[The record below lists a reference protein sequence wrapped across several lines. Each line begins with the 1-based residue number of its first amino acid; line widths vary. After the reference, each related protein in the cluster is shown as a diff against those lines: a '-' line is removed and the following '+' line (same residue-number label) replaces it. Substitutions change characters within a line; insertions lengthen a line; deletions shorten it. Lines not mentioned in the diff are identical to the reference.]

1 MRNLRSAR
9 AAGLGIAALTLALTA
24 GACGSDRDSEDAGS
38 TGGTG
43 DNGSTQSSAT
53 TFGDLESPCGEGDA
67 SGATDQG
74 VTDDS
79 ITIGYGDDRGFAAA
93 PGLNQELGD
102 GVKAMIAWC
111 NEQGGINGRQIVGNQ
126 YDAAMT
132 NAAAVVQKS
141 CKADF
146 MLVGQG
152 FAYDEAA
159 EQFRVGCDLP
169 TVAAFTIGPNASMGP
184 DKFESVPRP
193 VDFFNGTLM
202 DANMQVHPE
211 IKDGVTALGSTSSPI
226 QQSATKVM
234 DIAGELGATVE
245 DCGVTLSQDGEA
257 NYVPFAEKFK
267 ECGASALWMS
277 NSPSPIAFGLL
288 EALQRVDAGMKY
300 AFESTWYGD
309 ITSQWNAQSGAAD
322 GLIASLV
329 FQPLENADVVPAVQ
343 DYVDIVD
350 GAGVKKSL
358 IGMQAVSAF
367 LLWADVA
374 KDCGSD
380 LTRDCMV
387 EGLSNVHEWTGGGLH
402 APSDPGGN
410 MPPSCALV
418 VQLEGEKFSQVF
430 PEEQGEFQCDE
441 SKILEVDPAT
451 AGVKLDAD
459 RISTAFAKK

>member
-1 MRNLRSAR
+1 MRNLRSSR
-9 AAGLGIAALTLALTA
+9 VAGLGIAALTLALTA
-24 GACGSDRDSEDAGS
+24 GACGSDRDSEDAGG
-38 TGGTG
+38 TGGTESSQG
-43 DNGSTQSSAT
+43 ASAT
-53 TFGDLESPCGEGDA
+53 AFGDLESPCGDGDA
-67 SGATDQG
+67 AGATDQG
-74 VTDDS
+74 VTDDA

-102 GVKAMIAWC
+102 GVKAMIEWC
-111 NEQGGINGRQIVGNQ
+111 NEQGGINGRQVVGNQ

-132 NAAAVVQKS
+132 NAASVMQKS
-141 CKADF
+141 CAQDF
-146 MLVGQG
+146 MLVGEG

-169 TVAAFTIGPNASMGP
+169 AVAAFTIGSNATMGP
-184 DKFESVPRP
+184 NKFESVPRP

-202 DANMQVHPE
+202 DVNMKVYPE
-211 IKDGVTALGSTSSPI
+211 IAEGVTALGSTSPPI
-226 QQSATKVM
+226 QQGASKVM
-234 DIAGELGATVE
+234 DIAAKLGAKVE

-257 NYVPFAEKFK
+257 NYVPFAEKLK
-267 ECGASALWMS
+267 ECDASALWAS

-322 GLIASLV
+322 GLIASMV

-343 DYVDIVD
+343 DYIDIVD

-380 LTRDCMV
+380 LTRECMV
-387 EGLSNVHEWTGGGLH
+387 DGLSNVHEWTGGGLH
-402 APSDPGGN
+402 AASDPGGN
-410 MPPSCALV
+410 MPPHCALV
-418 VQLEGEKFSQVF
+418 VQLEGDEFTQVF
-430 PEEQGEFQCDE
+430 PEKRGEFECDE
-441 SKILEVDPAT
+441 AQVIPVDPAT

-459 RISTAFAKK
+459 RISTAFAK